1 MHFICSLD
9 SLRKTIAIVE
19 RAISTR
25 TSTPILEHIL
35 VTVSD
40 ATIHFRATDLDIS
53 IEAVLE
59 SAHVVATGSA
69 LIHGKTLS
77 TILAKCASD
86 QVDIQLGSSGK
97 LSIVAGSTNFEL
109 LSGSVAD
116 YPDPISATY
125 FSDFSLSADAL
136 GHLIRQTIFSV
147 SFDETKQ
154 FLNGVLLKGES
165 QSITFVSTDGY
176 RLSIREDVLPVSPSS
191 FSTIVTYR
199 GLNEL
204 GKIVSSLD
212 PVSSVF
218 FQVGEAHVQVKG
230 AHFTL
235 TSRIIKAQFPD
246 FRQVIP
252 AHSHFHYTVS
262 RGAMLTALERASII
276 AAGSKNIIRLSFE
289 SHEMGIKANAPSL
302 GQFRESLP
310 VTCVSGEG
318 GATMS
323 FNVKLIL
330 DGLRHVE
337 SDDVHISF
345 NQGVSPC
352 IIRPAHSDQFTYV
365 VMPIRTSDIPS
376 D

>member
-1 MHFICSLD
+1 MHFVCSLE

-25 TSTPILEHIL
+25 SSTPILEHIL
-35 VTVSD
+35 VTASESS
-40 ATIHFRATDLDIS
+40 IHFRATDLDIS

-59 SAHVVATGSA
+59 SAHVVASGSA

-77 TILAKCASD
+77 TILAKCAAD
-86 QVDIQLGSSGK
+86 EVDIQLGASGK
-97 LSIVAGSTNFEL
+97 LSIAAGSTHFEL
-109 LSGSVAD
+109 LSGLVSD
-116 YPDPISATY
+116 YPDPILATY
-125 FSDFSLSADAL
+125 FSDFVLSADAL

-154 FLNGVLLKGES
+154 FLNGVLLKS
-165 QSITFVSTDGY
+165 DAQSITFVSTDGY
-176 RLSIREDVLPVSPSS
+176 RLSIREDVLPVLPQS
-191 FSTIVTYR
+191 FATIVTYR

-212 PVSSVF
+212 PVSEVHIR
-218 FQVGEAHVQVKG
+218 VGEAHVEVK
-230 AHFTL
+230 APRFTL
-235 TSRIIKAQFPD
+235 TSRVIKAQFPD

-276 AAGSKNIIRLSFE
+276 ASGSKNIIRLSFE
-289 SHEMGIKANAPSL
+289 SHEMVIKASAPSL

-318 GATMS
+318 GTTMS

-337 SDDVHISF
+337 SDDVTILF

-365 VMPIRTSDIPS
+365 VMPIRTSDIPT